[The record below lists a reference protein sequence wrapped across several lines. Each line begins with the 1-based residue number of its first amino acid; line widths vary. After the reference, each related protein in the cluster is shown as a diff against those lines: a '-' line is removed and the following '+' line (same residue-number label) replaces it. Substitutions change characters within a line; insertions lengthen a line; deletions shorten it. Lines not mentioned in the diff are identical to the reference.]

1 MKKKLIRLILWY
13 ELVALVTVGVTIELL
28 KSESQLGICLV
39 AIATAGAMGVIHAVA
54 RHTETEEQKPQ
65 WNMLTWYLTV
75 IPLTSWVTAWM
86 MDWQFHYV
94 TIFVMPFGLA
104 LIAAMAHWAIKP
116 DDSNNFSET
125 EPP

>member
-39 AIATAGAMGVIHAVA
+39 AIATAGALGVIHAVA

-65 WNMLTWYLTV
+65 WNMVAWYLVSILFFTW
-75 IPLTSWVTAWM
+75 ITGWM
-86 MDWQFHYV
+86 VDWQFHYV

-104 LIAAMAHWAIKP
+104 LIAAMGHWAIKP
-116 DDSNNFSET
+116 KDPNFSET